1 MGPLGCPSGDP
12 EPEHARP
19 RVGAAPSVGQ
29 NWGRAESNGVGGRR
43 QVPGSPTG
51 AVQGS
56 ATWGAGPED
65 GVVQILTFNHFS
77 FSFIHQASQR
87 DTELEGDPKQ

>member
-1 MGPLGCPSGDP
+1 M
-12 EPEHARP
+12 
-19 RVGAAPSVGQ
+19 
-29 NWGRAESNGVGGRR
+29 
-43 QVPGSPTG
+43 PGSPTG

-65 GVVQILTFNHFS
+65 EVVQILTFNHFS